1 MESTLT
7 KSCVYAIYRNMMPD
21 EYKYDYANFSN
32 ALYDWIY
39 IEVFKV
45 QFFLYL
51 IITIYFQV
59 NK

>member
-1 MESTLT
+1 MRYVRLHMESTLT
-7 KSCVYAIYRNMMPD
+7 KSCVYTIYRNMMPD

-45 QFFLYL
+45 
-51 IITIYFQV
+51 
-59 NK
+59 

>member
-1 MESTLT
+1 
-7 KSCVYAIYRNMMPD
+7 MMPD

-45 QFFLYL
+45 RGENKKGKESVITGSIFYFLYFYMYL
-51 IITIYFQV
+51 F
-59 NK
+59 